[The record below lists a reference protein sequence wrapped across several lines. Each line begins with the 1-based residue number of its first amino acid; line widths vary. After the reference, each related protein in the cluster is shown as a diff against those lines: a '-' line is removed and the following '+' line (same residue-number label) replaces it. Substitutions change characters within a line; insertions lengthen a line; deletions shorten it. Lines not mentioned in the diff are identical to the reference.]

1 MNTDFLHPEIIKRT
15 RTKLENRDYEGA
27 IYDAT
32 TYLEARLQEIG
43 GTKTI
48 NTSLV
53 EEAFRKGKIKI
64 SSDNDRNIGAK
75 NLFDGTFRLIR
86 NDRAHDK
93 STEEKTEITCDNEA
107 DCLKYLGFLSLL
119 ITYLERN
126 IATKPTI
133 DTHNIS
139 LNVELRGN
147 NFTPNSKVYVNDKE
161 ISILSIEPTKI
172 II

>member
-53 EEAFRKGKIKI
+53 EEVFRNGEIKI
-64 SSDNDRNIGAK
+64 SSNNDRNIGAK

-93 STEEKTEITCDNEA
+93 SIEEKTEITCDKEA
-107 DCLKYLGFLSLL
+107 DCLMYLGFISLL

-126 IATKPTI
+126 IVTRPTI

-139 LNVELRGN
+139 LNIEL
-147 NFTPNSKVYVNDKE
+147 
-161 ISILSIEPTKI
+161 
-172 II
+172 